1 MSNLVLAKSEV
12 FRGVTCDFWRSED
25 KDSYF
30 MTSEQLGMALGYSDP
45 TKGITNVVDRNEYLK
60 DVEFSTYLKL
70 RKVEGSREVE
80 RELRVFTEDGI
91 MEVSML
97 AKTQIGR
104 EFRARVRKILK
115 ELRKG
120 TVKAFKQIDPAIIE
134 ARNKNAQA
142 RLMNARR
149 KDAEFLIQKADSLH
163 LSPAA
168 AELLKINAVEMIAG
182 KGVLPRPQVDRLYSA
197 SDIALEAGTNRNNV
211 GKAANANNLKTDEY
225 GMMVLGQSE
234 HSAKQMPTFMYNEK
248 GKAKLLEILKK

>member
-1 MSNLVLAKSEV
+1 MSNLTLAKSDS
-12 FRGVTCDFWRSED
+12 FNGVTCDFYNDGKEIWMTRRQIGESLEYED
-25 KDSYF
+25 ANQAIKNIHLRHKDRLDKFSRVVQIE
-30 MTSEQLGMALGYSDP
+30 TPSKGRQTANIYSA
-45 TKGITNVVDRNEYLK
+45 KGIYEICRWSQQPKADAFFDWVYEIL
-60 DVEFSTYLKL
+60 
-70 RKVEGSREVE
+70 EG
-80 RELRVFTEDGI
+80 
-91 MEVSML
+91 
-97 AKTQIGR
+97 
-104 EFRARVRKILK
+104 
-115 ELRKG
+115 LRKG

-163 LSPAA
+163 LSPVA

>member
-1 MSNLVLAKSEV
+1 MSDLVLAKSEV
-12 FRGVTCDFWRSED
+12 FRGVTCDFWRNED
-25 KDSYF
+25 TDSYF
-30 MTSEQLGMALGYSDP
+30 MTSDQLGSALGYANPRQAIS
-45 TKGITNVVDRNEYLK
+45 KVVDRNAYLRTE
-60 DVEFSTYLKL
+60 EFSGVVKMGTPSG
-70 RKVEGSREVE
+70 EQET
-80 RELRVFTEDGI
+80 RVFTEDGI
-91 MEVSML
+91 YEVTML
-97 AKTQIGR
+97 AKTQIAR

-163 LSPAA
+163 LSPVA

>member
-1 MSNLVLAKSEV
+1 
-12 FRGVTCDFWRSED
+12 
-25 KDSYF
+25 
-30 MTSEQLGMALGYSDP
+30 
-45 TKGITNVVDRNEYLK
+45 
-60 DVEFSTYLKL
+60 
-70 RKVEGSREVE
+70 
-80 RELRVFTEDGI
+80 
-91 MEVSML
+91 
-97 AKTQIGR
+97 
-104 EFRARVRKILK
+104 
-115 ELRKG
+115 
-120 TVKAFKQIDPAIIE
+120 
-134 ARNKNAQA
+134 
-142 RLMNARR
+142 MNARR

-163 LSPAA
+163 LSPVA

>member
-1 MSNLVLAKSEV
+1 MSDLVLAKSDS
-12 FRGVTCDFWRSED
+12 FYGVKCDFWKND
-25 KDSYF
+25 NDNYF
-30 MTSEQLGMALGYSDP
+30 MTIDQLAVAIGYTDAS
-45 TKGITNVVDRNEYLK
+45 GVRQVMSRNEYLHTS
-60 DVEFSTYLKL
+60 EFSTRDILSQ
-70 RKVEGSREVE
+70 VEGKRVVSRE
-80 RELRVFTEDGI
+80 RIIFTEDGI

-97 AKTQIGR
+97 AGSDRAR

-163 LSPAA
+163 LSPVA

-234 HSAKQMPTFMYNEK
+234 HSAKQMLTFMYNEK